1 MATVPTNPPAN
12 PVPGAVYIDIAT
24 NTPYVWTG
32 TSWIVANGGTGY
44 NSQITTGAAIL
55 PGYFAKPDP
64 ESFLTQIGAT
74 QPVNPVPGQIWVDQ
88 SQTPAHVYV
97 WDGTQW
103 LQIADGEVTNTSV
116 QATPPANPDV
126 GDTFY
131 ETTTQL
137 FYVWD
142 GTSWKALNSND
153 YPSFTAPPVVG
164 PAGDSYFNT
173 TSDTLFVSNGTSW
186 LEVCMA
192 PCAGGTDTHSFTGAG
207 APTLTQRPD
216 TTALVAGDQYV
227 DSAANDLYYWNGAA
241 WVQVTATGTD
251 THSFV
256 GAGVPALTQRPDTS
270 ALIAGDHYIDTTTNY
285 SYYWNGA
292 TWVIATAAS
301 TASYPAV
308 LNDAGNGTFTIPV
321 GTPSGSAIQVST
333 NVGDTIVL
341 PSIDAEN
348 LPVGYYLDF
357 MTLHE
362 EALAVSTPV
371 LTATGEV
378 FQNFSAPSGARITE
392 AEIGLGVKGFSCH
405 RFTVVFNAGGTN
417 SRWVWTY

>member
-1 MATVPTNPPAN
+1 MASIPTNPPAN
-12 PVPGAVYIDIAT
+12 PVPGAVYVDITT
-24 NTPYVWTG
+24 NTPYVWVG
-32 TSWIVANGGTGY
+32 NAWMKAQGANSY
-44 NSQITTGAAIL
+44 NSQITTGATIL
-55 PGYFAKPDP
+55 PGLFAVPPQD
-64 ESFLTQIGAT
+64 TVNQIGST
-74 QPVNPVPGQIWVDQ
+74 EPVNPAAGQIWVDQ
-88 SQTPAHVYV
+88 SQTPSPIKI

-103 LQIADGEVTNTSV
+103 VLIGDGTFTNTFV
-116 QATPPANPDV
+116 QTTPPAVKDV

-173 TSDTLFVSNGTSW
+173 TSNTLFVSNGTSW

-241 WVQVTATGTD
+241 WAQVTATGTD

-256 GAGVPALTQRPDTS
+256 GTGAPALTQRPDTS
-270 ALIAGDHYIDTTTNY
+270 ALITGDQYIDTTTNF

-292 TWVIATAAS
+292 AWILATTAS
-301 TASYPAV
+301 SASYPAV
-308 LNDAGNGTFTIPV
+308 LSDTGGGTFIVPV

-333 NVGDTIVL
+333 GVGGTIIL

-348 LPVGYYLDF
+348 LPIGYFIDMLTVSDEVF
-357 MTLHE
+357 
-362 EALAVSTPV
+362 AVSTPV
-371 LTATGEV
+371 TPAAGEI
-378 FQNFSAPSGARITE
+378 FQNVGSSGVRITE
-392 AEIGLGVKGFSCH
+392 AEIGVGVKGFSQH
-405 RFTVVFNAGGTN
+405 RFTVALNFGGTN